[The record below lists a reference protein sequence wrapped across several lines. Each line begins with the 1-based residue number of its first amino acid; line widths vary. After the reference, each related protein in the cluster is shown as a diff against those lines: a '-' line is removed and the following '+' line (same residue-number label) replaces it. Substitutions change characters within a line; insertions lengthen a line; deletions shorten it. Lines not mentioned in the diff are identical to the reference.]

1 MWDLRDRA
9 GRPLALRFDEV
20 GEGAVAS
27 VLDRVRETVRHYRN
41 TSMDAYWALRRRRP
55 GVDHLVRAYERYA
68 DRNGNQL
75 AGAVTYFAFL
85 SFFPLLALAF
95 AAVGF
100 VLATL
105 QIELGGQLD
114 RALDDVLPGLSEQLP
129 IDQIAD
135 ARVGAGLFG
144 LVGLLYAGLNSVSA
158 LREALHSIWLKNPKE
173 GPNPFLAK
181 GADLLVM
188 IGLGLALLL
197 SVSVTGVAQAATRW
211 LLSLVGLD
219 GSIVANIALRLLA
232 LAIAIGANA
241 LIFMLVFALLS
252 GSGRPA
258 RTMWRGAL
266 LGAVGFEVLKAA
278 AALLLTGT
286 LSNPLYA
293 SFAVLVGL
301 LVWINLVMRLVMFS
315 AAWTATRLSVPP
327 PYTGSLPLPEEN
339 GIDWTRPAPVVRV
352 DPVEAAERRRARR
365 GLAAGLSAAGAL
377 GAGGL
382 TAWLLRRRKR
392 PVA

>member
-1 MWDLRDRA
+1 MA
-9 GRPLALRFDEV
+9 A
-20 GEGAVAS
+20 
-27 VLDRVRETVRHYRN
+27 VLDRARETVRHYRN
-41 TSMDAYWALRRRRP
+41 ASMDAYWALRRRRP

-105 QIELGGQLD
+105 QIELGDQLD
-114 RALDDVLPGLSEQLP
+114 QALDDVLPGLSQQLP

-173 GPNPFLAK
+173 GPNILLSK
-181 GADLLVM
+181 GTDLLVM
-188 IGLGLALLL
+188 LGLGLALLL
-197 SVSVTGVAQAATRW
+197 SVSLTGVAQAATQW
-211 LLSLVGLD
+211 SLSLVGLD

-232 LAIAIGANA
+232 LAIAIGANT
-241 LIFMLVFALLS
+241 LIFMLTFALLS

-258 RTMWRGAL
+258 RMMWRGAL
-266 LGAVGFEVLKAA
+266 LGAVGFEILKAA
-278 AALLLTGT
+278 AALLLAGT
-286 LSNPLYA
+286 LSNPVYA

-315 AAWTATRLSVPP
+315 GAWTATWLPVPP
-327 PYTGSLPLPEEN
+327 PYTGSLTLPKEN
-339 GIDWTRPAPVVRV
+339 GIDWTRPAVVLRA
-352 DPVEAAERRRARR
+352 DPGEQAERRRARR
-365 GLAAGLSAAGAL
+365 GLAVGLSAVGAL
-377 GAGGL
+377 GTGGL
-382 TAWLLRRRKR
+382 VAWLLRRRKR

>member
-1 MWDLRDRA
+1 MRVV
-9 GRPLALRFDEV
+9 EV
-20 GEGAVAS
+20 GEGAVAA
-27 VLDRVRETVRHYRN
+27 VLDRARETVRHYRN
-41 TSMDAYWALRRRRP
+41 TAMDSYWALRRRRP

-105 QIELGGQLD
+105 QIELGDQLEQ
-114 RALDDVLPGLSEQLP
+114 ALDGVLPGLSQQLP
-129 IDQIAD
+129 IEEIAD

-173 GPNPFLAK
+173 GPNFFVSKA
-181 GADLLVM
+181 ADLLVM

-197 SVSVTGVAQAATRW
+197 SVSLTGVAQTATQW

-232 LAIAIGANA
+232 LAIAIGANT

-252 GSGRPA
+252 GSGRPT
-258 RTMWRGAL
+258 RMMWRGAL
-266 LGAVGFEVLKAA
+266 LGAVGFEILKAA
-278 AALLLTGT
+278 AALLLAGT
-286 LSNPLYA
+286 LSNPVYA

-315 AAWTATRLSVPP
+315 GAWTATWLPVPP
-327 PYTGSLPLPEEN
+327 PYTGSLPLPEEH
-339 GIDWTRPAPVVRV
+339 GIDWTRPAPVLRA
-352 DPVEAAERRRARR
+352 DPQELAEHRRAQR
-365 GLAAGLSAAGAL
+365 GLAVGLSAAGAV
-377 GAGGL
+377 GTGGL
-382 TAWLLRRRKR
+382 VAWLLRRRKR

>member
-1 MWDLRDRA
+1 
-9 GRPLALRFDEV
+9 
-20 GEGAVAS
+20 
-27 VLDRVRETVRHYRN
+27 
-41 TSMDAYWALRRRRP
+41 MDSYWGLRRRRP
-55 GVDHLVRAYERYA
+55 SVDHLVRAYERYA

-100 VLATL
+100 VLAAL
-105 QIELGGQLD
+105 QVELGGQLEQ
-114 RALDDVLPGLSEQLP
+114 ALDEVLPGLSQQLP

-135 ARVGAGLFG
+135 ARVGAGLIG

-158 LREALHSIWLKNPKE
+158 LREALHSIWLKNPKQ
-173 GPNPFLAK
+173 GPNVVLAK
-181 GADLLVM
+181 ARDLLVM
-188 IGLGLALLL
+188 LGLGLALLL
-197 SVSVTGVAQAATRW
+197 SVSLTGVAQAATRW

-219 GSIVANIALRLLA
+219 ASVLANVALRLLA
-232 LAIAIGANA
+232 LAIAVGANT
-241 LIFMLVFALLS
+241 LIFMLAFALLS

-258 RTMWRGAL
+258 RMMWRGAV

-278 AALLLTGT
+278 AALLLAGT
-286 LSNPLYA
+286 LSNPVYA

-315 AAWTATRLSVPP
+315 AAWTATWLPVPP

-339 GIDWTRPAPVVRV
+339 GIDWTRPAPVPRV
-352 DPVEAAERRRARR
+352 EPRELEAHRRAQRA
-365 GLAAGLSAAGAL
+365 LAAGLSAAGAL
-377 GAGGL
+377 GAGGI

-392 PVA
+392 SVA

>member
-1 MWDLRDRA
+1 MA
-9 GRPLALRFDEV
+9 P
-20 GEGAVAS
+20 
-27 VLDRVRETVRHYRN
+27 VLDGMKAKARHYRN
-41 TSMDAYWALRRRRP
+41 AAMDSYWALRRRRP
-55 GVDHLVRAYERYA
+55 FVDHLVRAYERYA

-95 AAVGF
+95 AAVGY

-105 QIELGGQLD
+105 QIELGDQLE
-114 RALDDVLPGLSEQLP
+114 RALDEVLPGLSQQLP
-129 IDQIAD
+129 IEQIAD

-158 LREALHSIWLKNPKE
+158 LREALHAIWLKNPKD
-173 GPNPFLAK
+173 GPGLLLGK
-181 GADLLVM
+181 GRDLLVM
-188 IGLGLALLL
+188 LGLGLALLL

-211 LLSLVGLD
+211 LLSLVALD
-219 GSIVANIALRLLA
+219 ESIVANIALRVLA
-232 LAIAIGANA
+232 LAIAVGANT
-241 LIFMLVFALLS
+241 LIFMLTFVLLS

-258 RTMWRGAL
+258 RTMWRGAV
-266 LGAVGFEVLKAA
+266 LGAVGFEILKAG
-278 AALLLTGT
+278 AALLLAGT
-286 LSNPLYA
+286 LSNPVYA

-327 PYTGSLPLPEEN
+327 PYTGSLPLPGEN
-339 GIDWTRPAPVVRV
+339 GIDWTRPAPVPRV
-352 DPVEAAERRRARR
+352 DPRELSEHRRAQRV
-365 GLAAGLSAAGAL
+365 LAAGLTAAGAL
-377 GAGGL
+377 GAGG
-382 TAWLLRRRKR
+382 TAAWLLRRRNR

>member
-1 MWDLRDRA
+1 
-9 GRPLALRFDEV
+9 
-20 GEGAVAS
+20 
-27 VLDRVRETVRHYRN
+27 
-41 TSMDAYWALRRRRP
+41 MDTYWGLRRRRP
-55 GVDHLVRAYERYA
+55 SVDHLVRAYERYA

-105 QIELGGQLD
+105 QIELAGQLEQ
-114 RALDDVLPGLSEQLP
+114 ALDDVLPGLSEQLP
-129 IDQIAD
+129 IEQIAG

-158 LREALHSIWLKNPKE
+158 LREALHSIWLKNLND
-173 GPNPFLAK
+173 GPNLLLRK

-188 IGLGLALLL
+188 IGLGFSLLL
-197 SVSVTGVAQAATRW
+197 TVSVTGIAQAATRW
-211 LLSLVGLD
+211 LLSLVDLD
-219 GSIVANIALRLLA
+219 DSIVANLALRLLA
-232 LAIAIGANA
+232 LVIAIAANM
-241 LIFMLVFALLS
+241 LIFMLAFTVLS
-252 GSGRPA
+252 GSGRPT
-258 RTMWRGAL
+258 RMMWRGAL
-266 LGAVGFEVLKAA
+266 LGAVGFEILKAT
-278 AALLLTGT
+278 AALLLSGT
-286 LSNPLYA
+286 LDNPVYA

-315 AAWTATRLSVPP
+315 AAWTATSLVVPP

-339 GIDWTRPAPVVRV
+339 GIDWTRPAPVTRV
-352 DPVEAAERRRARR
+352 PPEELAEHHRTQRA
-365 GLAAGLSAAGAL
+365 LAVGLSAAGAL
-377 GAGGL
+377 GAGGFA
-382 TAWLLRRRKR
+382 AWLLRRRNR